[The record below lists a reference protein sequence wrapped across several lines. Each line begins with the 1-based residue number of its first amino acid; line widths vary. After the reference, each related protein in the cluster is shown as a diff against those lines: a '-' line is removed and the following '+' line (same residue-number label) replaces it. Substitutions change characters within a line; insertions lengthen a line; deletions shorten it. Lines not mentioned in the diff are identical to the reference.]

1 MNAKI
6 HNQTSF
12 CQMIE
17 KLVFERK
24 ISYLEAVCEY
34 MTENNIDPSSA
45 PKLLNSNIKQRI
57 EYEATQLNMINRG
70 KKPAKLF

>member
-1 MNAKI
+1 MNTKI

-12 CQMIE
+12 CQIIE
-17 KLVFERK
+17 KMVFERK
-24 ISYLEAVCEY
+24 IPYLEAVCEY
-34 MTENNIDPSSA
+34 ITENNIDPSSA
-45 PKLLNSNIKQRI
+45 SRLLNSNIKQKI